1 MKVAFFIT
9 TFGDVGGH
17 YYSLM
22 SLAIEMSKLH
32 HVQVV
37 NIGYSPS
44 SVFKNITL
52 PYHFIYF
59 NGINI
64 KDASKKIA
72 EVICSGDNMIL
83 HCYDYVSYTLLLSNN
98 KTSKFPIL
106 LTKCGGVPISVK
118 RLPKLNNLILFSQE
132 DFDYYK
138 KVLPKYT
145 KIKLIPNRVAAFASD
160 CERIQKLITKH
171 HLQGKKVILK
181 IGRISTYYE
190 KTILQAINLSKELH
204 ELDERYE
211 LLLIGSIQQESVNN
225 NLISRIEELSY
236 IHLENNEEFTH
247 NAKEIIDIA
256 DIVIGTGR
264 GFMEACYLNK
274 LMFAPCANSE
284 IPVFVNSQNFQSV
297 FRTNFSERYICDA
310 KAIVSPSVF
319 YSKYATSLP
328 QSRKWFDEF
337 FDIQKAVT
345 KVEDF
350 YKEMEGVTMKCS
362 FFEKMRNRLIL
373 FISYS
378 TIYARIRKYF

>member
-1 MKVAFFIT
+1 
-9 TFGDVGGH
+9 
-17 YYSLM
+17 M
-22 SLAIEMSKLH
+22 S
-32 HVQVV
+32 
-37 NIGYSPS
+37 
-44 SVFKNITL
+44 
-52 PYHFIYF
+52 
-59 NGINI
+59 
-64 KDASKKIA
+64 
-72 EVICSGDNMIL
+72 
-83 HCYDYVSYTLLLSNN
+83 
-98 KTSKFPIL
+98 
-106 LTKCGGVPISVK
+106 
-118 RLPKLNNLILFSQE
+118 
-132 DFDYYK
+132 
-138 KVLPKYT
+138 
-145 KIKLIPNRVAAFASD
+145 
-160 CERIQKLITKH
+160 KH
-171 HLQGKKVILK
+171 HLEGKKVILK

-190 KTILQAINLSKELH
+190 KTILQAVNLSKELH

-236 IHLENNEEFTH
+236 IHVENNEEFTH
-247 NAKEIIDIA
+247 NAKVIIDIA

-328 QSRKWFDEF
+328 QSRQWFDEF

-350 YKEMEGVTMKCS
+350 YKEMEGVTVKCS
-362 FFEKMRNRLIL
+362 FFERMRNRLIL

-378 TIYARIRKYF
+378 TIYARIRKQF

>member
-1 MKVAFFIT
+1 MKVTFFIT

-17 YYSLM
+17 YYSLI
-22 SLAIEMSKLH
+22 SLATEMSKHH

-37 NIGYSPS
+37 NIGYTAS
-44 SVFKNITL
+44 SVLRKCTL

-64 KDASKKIA
+64 KEASKKIA
-72 EVICSGDNMIL
+72 EVICSSGNMIL

-118 RLPKLNNLILFSQE
+118 RLPKLKNLILFSQE
-132 DFDYYK
+132 DYDYYK

-145 KIKLIPNRVAAFASD
+145 NIKLIPNRVATFASD
-160 CERIQKLITKH
+160 YERIQKLMSKH
-171 HLQGKKVILK
+171 HLEGKKVILK

-190 KTILQAINLSKELH
+190 KTILQAVNLSKELH

-236 IHLENNEEFTH
+236 IHVENNEEFTH

-328 QSRKWFDEF
+328 QSRQWFDEF

-350 YKEMEGVTMKCS
+350 YKEMEGVTVKCS
-362 FFEKMRNRLIL
+362 FFERMRNRLIL

-378 TIYARIRKYF
+378 TIYARIRKQF